1 MDWTKEANARLLAT
15 AYVLGFVAWLIGVL
29 WILYNQFTGGSA
41 AAMIVGI
48 ILFAI
53 GQALISVVAF
63 TLRHNFQTA
72 ASTSSFSQAWQR
84 LSMGL
89 ELPPAFRLV
98 LNR

>member
-15 AYVLGFVAWLIGVL
+15 AYVVGFVAWLIGVL
-29 WILYNQFTGGSA
+29 WILYTQFTDGSVTQT
-41 AAMIVGI
+41 IVAI

-72 ASTSSFSQAWQR
+72 SSASSFSQAWQR
-84 LSMGL
+84 LSIGL
-89 ELPPAFRLV
+89 EVPNALRL
-98 LNR
+98 LLTR

>member
-1 MDWTKEANARLLAT
+1 MDWTKEASPRLLAT
-15 AYVLGFVAWLIGVL
+15 AYVVGFVAWLIGVL

-53 GQALISVVAF
+53 GQALISIVAF

-72 ASTSSFSQAWQR
+72 SSTSSFSQAWQR
-84 LSMGL
+84 LSTGL
-89 ELPPAFRLV
+89 ELAPALRLL